1 MKQRTF
7 VTQIREFSVDP
18 NHSLLIHSFTEE
30 AGWGSKERMGN
41 PNEKPRE
48 VHISCAKKKTK
59 KKEKKRKKLFCG
71 KKLSKVNLT

>member
-30 AGWGSKERMGN
+30 AGWGSKETMGN
-41 PNEKPRE
+41 PNQKPRE
-48 VHISCAKKKTK
+48 VHISCAKKKQ
-59 KKEKKRKKLFCG
+59 KKRKKKERNHFVARNSP
-71 KKLSKVNLT
+71 K